1 MPPARLSG
9 VSRTRRWVLVAIV
22 LAGCTQSNDD
32 VLPPPPSLTFEIN
45 TVDVDASESATNEST
60 EFEESTSVDR
70 SGTAETAPPETVPAA
85 PAPTTTTEP
94 IAIQELLLRGDGIG
108 SAVFG
113 AEPEGVID
121 YVTSLLGGNTADT
134 GWVDNFA
141 FAACD
146 GTTARRVDWGS
157 LSLLFGDLSDVANG
171 RLHFLGWEYGRI
183 GDIGDEPVGLRTPGG
198 TSLATRVVD
207 LLAEFPDA
215 SVNPGEVDLNS
226 PPNFYV
232 SNNFRGLLTGVTND
246 DVVTVMFGGY
256 GCGE

>member
-1 MPPARLSG
+1 MPHARTSG
-9 VSRTRRWVLVAIV
+9 TSRSRVCVLAALV
-22 LAGCTQSNDD
+22 LAGCTQSDD
-32 VLPPPPSLTFEIN
+32 DALPPPPSLTFDVSTDATSSSASATEGSSEVSDLS
-45 TVDVDASESATNEST
+45 TVDAPP
-60 EFEESTSVDR
+60 
-70 SGTAETAPPETVPAA
+70 ETAPPETVPTT

-121 YVTSLLGGNTADT
+121 YVSSLLGGNTADT

-157 LSLLFGDLSDVANG
+157 LSLLFGDLSDVASG

-215 SVNPGEVDLNS
+215 SVNPGAVDLNS